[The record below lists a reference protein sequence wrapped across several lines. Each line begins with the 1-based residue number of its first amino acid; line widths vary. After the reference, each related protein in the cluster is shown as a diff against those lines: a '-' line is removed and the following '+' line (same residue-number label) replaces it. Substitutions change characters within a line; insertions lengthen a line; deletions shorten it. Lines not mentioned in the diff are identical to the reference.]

1 MKMREEEE
9 EEEGKRLEDA
19 LLGRRVEENAG
30 VVDRRVEDE
39 ERRWKSK

>member
-1 MKMREEEE
+1 MREEEE
-9 EEEGKRLEDA
+9 EEEGKRLEVA

-30 VVDRRVEDE
+30 VVDRRVEDD

>member
-1 MKMREEEE
+1 MREEEE

-19 LLGRRVEENAG
+19 LLGRRVEENADL
-30 VVDRRVEDE
+30 VDGRMEDE